1 MANKVKKQSKFLNK
15 VEYLGNKLPHP
26 FFLFIY
32 LALVVVVLSFIF
44 NMYGATVRPPGSE
57 KTLEVKNL
65 LSGDGLQYMLENMI
79 TNFTGFAPLGIVI
92 AMMLGVGLAEKVGLL
107 EYVIRKTITKAP
119 SSLVTYV
126 VVFVGIMGNIASD
139 AAMILVP
146 PLAAI
151 VFYKLGRHPIAG
163 LAAGFGA
170 AGAGFTANLFVV
182 GTDALLS
189 GISTEA
195 ASIIDTGLKVSPV
208 SNWYFNIVSTFAL
221 TIVGGL
227 VTTRIIEPRLGEYN
241 KKVDDLEVDES
252 SPTAKKALI
261 SSLIAALLYILA
273 IVITLFIPNSPLRGE
288 NGSIINSPFIDGIVP
303 IILVLFLIIGI
314 TFGIVDNKIHTTHD
328 IGKYMTDAVRDLSGY
343 IVLAFAAAQF
353 ISFFQWSNMAT
364 WIAVN
369 GAEFL
374 KSINLTGFPLIIL
387 YIIFT
392 AFLGFLIISGSAKWA
407 LEAPVFVPMFMQL
420 GVHPGFTQVAY
431 RVADSSIATVTPLN
445 PYFVVIL
452 SFLNKYDKKAGVG
465 TLISLMIPYTLSFL
479 FTWIIL
485 VAFFY
490 LTGLP
495 VGPGVTK
502 DLK

>member
-1 MANKVKKQSKFLNK
+1 MAGKVKKQSKFLNK

-44 NMYGATVRPPGSE
+44 NMYGATVKPPGSE

-195 ASIIDTGLKVSPV
+195 ASIIDTGLKVSSV
-208 SNWYFNIVSTFAL
+208 SNWYLNIV
-221 TIVGGL
+221 
-227 VTTRIIEPRLGEYN
+227 
-241 KKVDDLEVDES
+241 
-252 SPTAKKALI
+252 
-261 SSLIAALLYILA
+261 
-273 IVITLFIPNSPLRGE
+273 
-288 NGSIINSPFIDGIVP
+288 
-303 IILVLFLIIGI
+303 
-314 TFGIVDNKIHTTHD
+314 
-328 IGKYMTDAVRDLSGY
+328 
-343 IVLAFAAAQF
+343 
-353 ISFFQWSNMAT
+353 
-364 WIAVN
+364 
-369 GAEFL
+369 
-374 KSINLTGFPLIIL
+374 
-387 YIIFT
+387 
-392 AFLGFLIISGSAKWA
+392 
-407 LEAPVFVPMFMQL
+407 
-420 GVHPGFTQVAY
+420 
-431 RVADSSIATVTPLN
+431 
-445 PYFVVIL
+445 
-452 SFLNKYDKKAGVG
+452 
-465 TLISLMIPYTLSFL
+465 
-479 FTWIIL
+479 
-485 VAFFY
+485 
-490 LTGLP
+490 
-495 VGPGVTK
+495 
-502 DLK
+502 

>member
-1 MANKVKKQSKFLNK
+1 MAEKVKKQSKFLNK

-32 LALVVVVLSFIF
+32 LAVIVVILSFIF
-44 NMYGATVRPPGSE
+44 NMFGATVKPPGSE

-65 LSGDGLQYMLENMI
+65 FSGDGLQYMLKNTI

-170 AGAGFTANLFVV
+170 AGAGFTANLLVV

-195 ASIIDTGLKVSPV
+195 ASIIDASMSVSPV

-221 TIVGGL
+221 TVVGGL
-227 VTTRIIEPRLGEYN
+227 VTTKIIEPRLGKYN
-241 KKVDDLEVDES
+241 KKVEDLEVDES

-261 SSLIAALLYILA
+261 SALIAASIYILA
-273 IVITLFIPNSPLRGE
+273 IIITLFIPNSPLRGDD
-288 NGSIINSPFIDGIVP
+288 GSIINSPFIDGIVP
-303 IILVLFLIIGI
+303 IILVLFLILGI
-314 TFGIVDNKIHTTHD
+314 TFGIVDRKINTTHD

-353 ISFFQWSNMAT
+353 ISFF
-364 WIAVN
+364 
-369 GAEFL
+369 
-374 KSINLTGFPLIIL
+374 
-387 YIIFT
+387 
-392 AFLGFLIISGSAKWA
+392 
-407 LEAPVFVPMFMQL
+407 
-420 GVHPGFTQVAY
+420 
-431 RVADSSIATVTPLN
+431 
-445 PYFVVIL
+445 
-452 SFLNKYDKKAGVG
+452 
-465 TLISLMIPYTLSFL
+465 
-479 FTWIIL
+479 
-485 VAFFY
+485 
-490 LTGLP
+490 
-495 VGPGVTK
+495 
-502 DLK
+502 